1 MEWERRFIVAEGLRL
16 EKRAEGGGATLVG
29 YAAVFNTLS
38 VNLGGFREQI
48 APGAFKETL
57 AEEDIRSLY
66 NHNEDLVLGRNANKT
81 LRLEEDDKGLRFAN
95 DLPDTQLSRDLAV
108 LIERGDVTQMSFAFR
123 VKPNGEDWVEDDKL
137 GLVRT
142 LKAVR
147 LRDVGP
153 VTFPAYPDTQVA
165 VRSLETW
172 RKERLAPASDVD
184 RRRRLRLA
192 EVDIPKKTA

>member
-1 MEWERRFIVAEGLRL
+1 MDWERRFVVAEGLRL
-16 EKRAEGGGATLVG
+16 EKRAEGGVTLVG

-57 AEEDIRSLY
+57 AEEDIRSLF
-66 NHNEDLVLGRNANKT
+66 NHNEDKVLGRRANGT

-123 VKPNGEDWVEDDKL
+123 VKPNGDDWVEDDKL

-142 LKAVR
+142 LTAVR

-165 VRSLETW
+165 VRSLEAW
-172 RKERLAPASDVD
+172 RKDRVPPASVVD
-184 RRRRLRLA
+184 RRHRLRLA
-192 EVDIPKKTA
+192 EIDLQKKTA